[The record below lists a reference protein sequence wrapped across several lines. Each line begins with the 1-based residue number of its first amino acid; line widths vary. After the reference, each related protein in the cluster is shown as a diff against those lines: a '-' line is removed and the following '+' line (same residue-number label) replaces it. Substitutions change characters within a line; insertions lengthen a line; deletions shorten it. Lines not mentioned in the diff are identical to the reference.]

1 MEAQS
6 LNQCPASPV
15 REKSEHRYVQ
25 MEDDMNSLGQD
36 TRDLD
41 LELIQPL
48 ELWEK
53 EISVV

>member
-6 LNQCPASPV
+6 LNPASPV